1 MWEAAIYKENES
13 LYYYLPLIP
22 SLPGPTH
29 APNSCPPPPLPP
41 HTHTHEYETGSSWHH
56 VQINQ
61 KAWWKRCVFRY
72 VHILVSV
79 SILIISL
86 QQQEV
91 QSAAVCQRLFCAN
104 LPTLQQSSHM
114 SVWVSQ
120 FCPQST
126 WVSQFCPQST
136 WVSQFCP
143 QSTWVSQ
150 FCPQSTWVSQVC
162 PQSTWVS
169 QFYPQSNGVSSWIL
183 MSCQLPLITSGLI
196 THWTFPYTSSKLK
209 SVDHKQKAV
218 AQLLTHQSTGEV
230 IKSKTANSK
239 KHVSVSIYMYWSGV
253 ENEGSR
259 LEAWM
264 KSHKSEVAIT

>member
-1 MWEAAIYKENES
+1 MYKS
-13 LYYYLPLIP
+13 IRRLGGRDAFLGMYMY
-22 SLPGPTH
+22 
-29 APNSCPPPPLPP
+29 
-41 HTHTHEYETGSSWHH
+41 
-56 VQINQ
+56 
-61 KAWWKRCVFRY
+61 
-72 VHILVSV
+72 ILVSV

-136 WVSQFCP
+136 WVSQ
-143 QSTWVSQ
+143 
-150 FCPQSTWVSQVC
+150 VC

-169 QFYPQSNGVSSWIL
+169 QFYPQSNGISSWIL
-183 MSCQLPLITSGLI
+183 TSCQLPLITSGLI

-218 AQLLTHQSTGEV
+218 AQLLTHQSPGEV

-239 KHVSVSIYMYWSGV
+239 KHVSISIYMYWSGV